1 MRGICIFEDGGYTGL
16 LPLTHNRASYELR
29 LGMYTLLDRILQQYP
44 GKYPVTLFAREDIAG
59 ILGERYPYQVNTL
72 DPDADGY
79 LFINGRALD
88 LRPVPLEGEDEV
100 GISKDTIVYVRLSR
114 KNWREMSPDLFM
126 AETGKKRRKAKE
138 TLPTSLPS
146 IKVHDVEASFA
157 DYPWDIIRN
166 NRAELEK
173 DCGAFSRPKKK
184 QGQVMEGVHIL
195 NPQGV
200 FLGKNAT
207 VKPGCVL
214 DAGPGPIY
222 IGEKV
227 EIMPNSVI
235 TGPVYVGDGSTVM
248 PGARLRDG
256 SNIGPGCKVG
266 GEISNS
272 ILHSY
277 SNKQHDGFMG
287 DSYLGSWVNIG
298 AGTVTSNLKN
308 TYGTVKVKLSK
319 GKKLVDTGMVFLG
332 AVICDH
338 TKIGINSSLDAGT
351 HIACH
356 CNVSGRSPI
365 PKYLPPFTWLADQRQ
380 QVYNMRKA
388 FIVASTAMARRGK
401 AMSAAEEELYRRLF
415 ARTTP
420 ERKGMK
426 KVNPATAVNRARQDG
441 TTSRL

>member
-44 GKYPVTLFAREDIAG
+44 GKYPVTLFAREDIAD
-59 ILGERYPYQVNTL
+59 ILGEKYPHQVNTL

-88 LRPVPLEGEDEV
+88 LPPVQLEGEDEV
-100 GISKDTIVYVRLSR
+100 GICKDTVVYARLNR
-114 KNWREMSPDLFM
+114 KNYRTMTTGLFLP
-126 AETGKKRRKAKE
+126 ETGKERRKAKE

-146 IKVHDVEASFA
+146 IKVHDVKAGFV

-173 DCGAFSRPKKK
+173 DCGAFSTNKKK
-184 QGQVMEGVHIL
+184 QGQALDGVHIL

-222 IGEKV
+222 IGEEV

-235 TGPVYVGDGSTVM
+235 IGPAYVGDGSTVM
-248 PGARLRDG
+248 PGARLRAG
-256 SNIGPGCKVG
+256 SNIGPDCKVG

-308 TYGTVKVKLSK
+308 TYGTVKVRLNKS
-319 GKKLVDTGMVFLG
+319 KKLVDTGMMFLG
-332 AVICDH
+332 AVIGDH

-351 HIACH
+351 HISCH
-356 CNVSGRSPI
+356 CTVAGESPI
-365 PKYLPPFTWLADQRQ
+365 PKYLPPFTWLTDQGQ

-388 FIVASTAMARRGK
+388 FIVASTAMARRDRS
-401 AMSAAEEELYRRLF
+401 MSAAEENLYRQLF
-415 ARTTP
+415 NRTAS
-420 ERKGMK
+420 ERRGMK
-426 KVNPATAVNRARQDG
+426 KVTPPLQ
-441 TTSRL
+441 